1 MCHYNTADAPLP
13 AGDWGLGE
21 QDGQD
26 NAKEDQ
32 ICTTTNH
39 SAGGEDELEESQ
51 REGLRHS
58 SGTFKGVV
66 LRFQLPSS
74 CYATMALRQVFA
86 YAEKLNA
93 CGCRGVLF

>member
-1 MCHYNTADAPLP
+1 MCQYNTADAPLP

-32 ICTTTNH
+32 ICH
-39 SAGGEDELEESQ
+39 SASGEDELEESLC
-51 REGLRHS
+51 EGLRHS

>member
-1 MCHYNTADAPLP
+1 MCQYNTADAPLP

-32 ICTTTNH
+32 ICH
-39 SAGGEDELEESQ
+39 SASGEDELEESLC
-51 REGLRHS
+51 EGLRHS

-86 YAEKLNA
+86 YAERLNA

>member
-21 QDGQD
+21 QDGQGD
-26 NAKEDQ
+26 AKADQ
-32 ICTTTNH
+32 ICNH
-39 SAGGEDELEESQ
+39 SAGGELELEESQ

-58 SGTFKGVV
+58 SGTYKGVV
-66 LRFQLPSS
+66 LQFQLPSS

-86 YAEKLNA
+86 YADRWNA
-93 CGCRGVLF
+93 CG

>member
-1 MCHYNTADAPLP
+1 MCHYNAADAPLP

-32 ICTTTNH
+32 ICH
-39 SAGGEDELEESQ
+39 SASGEDELEESLC
-51 REGLRHS
+51 EGLRHS

-86 YAEKLNA
+86 YAERLNA